1 MDCFN
6 VTILGCGSAKPTRWH
21 KPSAQVVNSRGNLF
35 LVDCAEGVQSGLLR
49 CRIPAAKIG
58 HIFLSHLHGD
68 HCLGLVGLLATLGL
82 GDRQGEV
89 VIHGEASMERVFG
102 PQLDFF
108 CPRLSMA
115 VTFAPHDTRQPA
127 VIYEDDA
134 LRVRTVPLRH
144 RVPTAGFVFEE
155 KPRLRHLNIERA
167 REAGIPV
174 AYYNLIKQGADWTMP
189 NGRTIPNAELTTPP
203 TPPRR
208 YAYVSDTCY
217 PDGDAR
223 FAAQVAELVA
233 GADVL
238 YHEATYGQ
246 ADRAKAVERG
256 HSTTLEAAETARRAG
271 VGRLVIGHFSS
282 QNQGPDEEARL
293 VEEARTVFPATSAA
307 NEGDVIDVKGESFF
321 HSLPQI

>member
-21 KPSAQVVNSRGNLF
+21 KPSAQVVNFRGNLF

-49 CRIPAAKIG
+49 NRIPANKIG

-89 VIHGEASMERVFG
+89 VIHGEESMERVFR

-108 CPRLSMA
+108 CPSLSMQ

-127 VIYEDDA
+127 VVYEDAA
-134 LRVRTVPLRH
+134 LRVRTVPLCH

-167 REAGIPV
+167 REAQIPV
-174 AYYNLIKQGADWTMP
+174 AYYNIIKQGADWTLP
-189 NGRTIPNAELTTPP
+189 DGRVIPNSELTTPP
-203 TPPRR
+203 TPPRS
-208 YAYVSDTCY
+208 YAYLSDTCY
-217 PDGDAR
+217 PEGDAA
-223 FAAQVAELVA
+223 FAARVAELVS
-233 GADVL
+233 GVDVL

-246 ADRAKAVERG
+246 ADHVKALARG
-256 HSTTLEAAETARRAG
+256 HSTALEAAETARRGG
-271 VGRLVIGHFSS
+271 VGRLVLGHFSS

-293 VEEARTVFPATSAA
+293 VAEARTVFPDTVAA
-307 NEGDVIDVKGESFF
+307 NEGDVIEVKGKN
-321 HSLPQI
+321 